1 MGYALLVATKNQG
14 NEEQRLQQLNAAN
27 RRAVNNSYAA
37 LLADANTETF
47 MAFTFE
53 EAVDAQIE
61 RIEGE
66 GTDLRP
72 NLKTRVDRI
81 RNEIVKAAEEL
92 KKIPPDQFLDKDEE
106 RDVNT

>member
-1 MGYALLVATKNQG
+1 MRYAPPVATKDQE

-27 RRAVNNSYAA
+27 RRAVNNAYAA
-37 LLADANTETF
+37 LLADANLDTF
-47 MAFTFE
+47 QAFTFE

-61 RIEGE
+61 RIEGA
-66 GTDLRP
+66 GTDIRP
-72 NLKTRVDRI
+72 NLKDRVDRI
-81 RNEIVKAAEEL
+81 RNQVVKAAEEL

>member
-1 MGYALLVATKNQG
+1 MGYALLVATKDQE
-14 NEEQRLQQLNAAN
+14 NEEKRLQQLHASQ
-27 RRAVNNSYAA
+27 RRAVNNAYAM
-37 LLADANTETF
+37 LLADANIQTF
-47 MAFTFE
+47 LAYTFE

-66 GTDLRP
+66 STLLRP
-72 NLKTRVDRI
+72 NQKDRAKRI
-81 RNEIVKAAEEL
+81 LDEVVKAAEEL

>member
-1 MGYALLVATKNQG
+1 MGYALLVGTKDQD
-14 NEEQRLQQLNAAN
+14 NEERRVQDLHAAQ
-27 RRAVNNSYAA
+27 RRAINNAYAA
-37 LLADANTETF
+37 LLAQANIETF
-47 MAFTFE
+47 QAFTFE

-61 RIEGE
+61 RIEGA

-72 NLKTRVDRI
+72 NLKGRTERI
-81 RNEIVKAAEEL
+81 RNLVVKAAEEL

>member
-1 MGYALLVATKNQG
+1 LGYALFVSTKSQE

-27 RRAVNNSYAA
+27 RRAVNNAYAA
-37 LLADANTETF
+37 LLADANIETF
-47 MAFTFE
+47 QAFTFE

-61 RIEGE
+61 RITE
-66 GTDLRP
+66 DVSDIRP
-72 NLKTRVDRI
+72 SLKTRVDRI